1 VGDSKDSP
9 VGVNFA
15 SWLAVWCFKRQF
27 GSTPTEDAVAVI
39 PRLNACL
46 RETSSIQV
54 TSSTNSA
61 VRHNSFSQ
69 ESLSIGF
76 VLFSRDRAWD
86 SRHRSLAFTP
96 NINQDEFRVF
106 ARDKLA
112 QFFGRKIL
120 YWLTAS
126 PASPSFDCGENPIT
140 RNNNRVANLMT
151 ELHTENVIEH
161 GLFGFTR

>member
-1 VGDSKDSP
+1 
-9 VGVNFA
+9 VNFVRWFA
-15 SWLAVWCFKRQF
+15 IWCFKRLF
-27 GSTPTEDAVAVI
+27 ASTPTEDAVAVI
-39 PRLNACL
+39 SRINACL
-46 RETSSIQV
+46 RETSSVQV

-76 VLFSRDRAWD
+76 VLFRRDRAWD

-106 ARDKLA
+106 ARQKLA

-126 PASPSFDCGENPIT
+126 PASPSFDRCEGSIT
-140 RNNNRVANLMT
+140 RNNNRFANLMT

-161 GLFGFTR
+161 GLFGLTR